1 MPTRPHSHRKPKRQ
15 SIAFEARLRIFS
27 TVAALI
33 FMGLC
38 ASVLALLHVSLG
50 PMLATLGIL
59 LLILLLVFAAFI
71 EEAIRPI
78 QTLANVVASLREEDY
93 SFRARGANRDDS
105 VGQLSLEINALAD
118 TLQAQRVG
126 ALEAVALLR
135 RVIAEMDAPVLAF
148 DQETRLRL
156 LNPAAERVFS
166 LLPARDLG
174 KTATDLAL
182 TDLLDEPSEAVLQLD
197 LPRQPAPNAKR
208 SDPSQQP
215 ARWMIRRGA
224 FRQRGVPHTLV
235 VLSDVSAALREEER
249 LAWRR
254 LIRVI
259 GHEISNSLTPIK
271 SIAGSLRS
279 RILPTPPRTD
289 PPVSSPP
296 VPSSSLSSPNAV
308 LTRDL
313 QRGLSVIENR
323 AESLNRFVQAYRQ
336 LAQLPAPILKRVP
349 LQPLLERVVSL
360 EIRLDVRLLSAPD
373 VDLLADTDQIEQL
386 LINLVR
392 NAVESALTCVD
403 EETDQKELSSRPER
417 SAAEGPA
424 FQKELSSRPERS
436 AAEGPAFAGTTTTP
450 EESKNTV
457 ILSEASKSVAPAP
470 GRNKQSER
478 ESNGPAFPAG
488 TTTTPAES
496 ENTVI
501 LSEASKSVAPASGR
515 NKQSERESNGPAFAG
530 TPTTPAGSESSVIL
544 SETSE
549 NVAPAFGRNKQSDRE
564 SNGPAFP
571 AGTTTSSAERE
582 NVVILSEAS
591 KSVAPAPGRNKQS
604 ERESNGPAFSPS
616 GEPTTKPCTPEV
628 TIRATEDGD
637 LACITIEDNGPGL
650 ANPENLFVP
659 LYTTKKSGSGV
670 GLALARQIV
679 EAHGGVID
687 LRNKPNHTGCIA
699 EVRIPI
705 AERTRS

>member
-1 MPTRPHSHRKPKRQ
+1 MATYPPRYRKPKRQ
-15 SIAFEARLRIFS
+15 SISFEARLRIFC
-27 TVAALI
+27 TVGALI

-38 ASVLALLHVSLG
+38 ATLLALLHVTLG

-59 LLILLLVFAAFI
+59 LLVLLLVFTAFI
-71 EEAIRPI
+71 EEAVRPI
-78 QTLANVVASLREEDY
+78 QTLANVVAALREEDY

-166 LLPARDLG
+166 LESAKHLG
-174 KTATDLAL
+174 QTASELTL
-182 TDLLDEPSEAVLQLD
+182 TDLLEEPSETVLQLD
-197 LPRQPAPNAKR
+197 LQRASTPGTGAAGTKR
-208 SDPSQQP
+208 AEPSQP
-215 ARWMIRRGA
+215 ARWMIRRGV

-271 SIAGSLRS
+271 SIAGSLRTRLLPKS
-279 RILPTPPRTD
+279 PNGAESSAAAVPPTPAPL
-289 PPVSSPP
+289 PPV
-296 VPSSSLSSPNAV
+296 VAV
-308 LTRDL
+308 MSRDL

-336 LAQLPAPILKRVP
+336 LAQLPAPVLRRVP
-349 LQPLLERVVSL
+349 LLALLERVISL
-360 EIRLDVRLLSAPD
+360 EIRIDVRLISAPD

-392 NAVESALTCVD
+392 NAVESALTCI
-403 EETDQKELSSRPER
+403 EEEPE
-417 SAAEGPA
+417 ALP
-424 FQKELSSRPERS
+424 P
-436 AAEGPAFAGTTTTP
+436 TTA
-450 EESKNTV
+450 V
-457 ILSEASKSVAPAP
+457 ILSGAQLGEGSAV
-470 GRNKQSER
+470 
-478 ESNGPAFPAG
+478 PAG
-488 TTTTPAES
+488 TTTGP
-496 ENTVI
+496 
-501 LSEASKSVAPASGR
+501 
-515 NKQSERESNGPAFAG
+515 SEREQRS
-530 TPTTPAGSESSVIL
+530 GSHASQ
-544 SETSE
+544 
-549 NVAPAFGRNKQSDRE
+549 AP
-564 SNGPAFP
+564 PC
-571 AGTTTSSAERE
+571 
-582 NVVILSEAS
+582 
-591 KSVAPAPGRNKQS
+591 APQ
-604 ERESNGPAFSPS
+604 
-616 GEPTTKPCTPEV
+616 V
-628 TIRATEDGD
+628 TIKGTEDGD
-637 LACITIEDNGPGL
+637 LVCIAIEDNGPGL

-679 EAHGGVID
+679 EAHGGAIE

-699 EVRIPI
+699 EVRIPV
-705 AERTRS
+705 AERSRG